1 MRNGRVFKKVFYKNI
16 PLVGLVLLTVLAACG
31 TENVEATGSDN
42 QPVVFVEQDL
52 PGDPSTDGEEAL
64 APESSP
70 TEPQPTDTSLPPT
83 STPYPEN
90 WQDWPVIP
98 NISQRAI
105 EIYQRGIEMGN
116 DPHSF
121 SKIGDCQNIS
131 TYFLAP
137 FENPNEHN
145 LGEYTELQ
153 NVIDWYYGSYSRDS
167 LAVAGGLNVAR
178 VLSPFHAD
186 VDKCEPNENS
196 LSCEVRVNNP
206 SVAIVSLEENWGG
219 RSQEEYEAYL
229 RTTLEYLIDE
239 GVVPILVTK
248 ADNLEG
254 DHAIN
259 ISIVKLA
266 AEYQIPLWNFW
277 AAVQPLPNHG
287 LEKDDFHLTLAG
299 PYFDSE
305 PHMRNAWPWRNL
317 TALQSLNAVLE
328 AVSGAVADAESN

>member
-1 MRNGRVFKKVFYKNI
+1 MRTSRFYKKNFYKNI
-16 PLVGLVLLTVLAACG
+16 PLVGLLLLALLAACSSG
-31 TENVEATGSDN
+31 NVETFGSEV
-42 QPVVFVEQDL
+42 QPEAFTEQDL
-52 PGDPSTDGEEAL
+52 PGDPSTAEEVSL
-64 APESSP
+64 VVEPSP
-70 TEPQPTDTSLPPT
+70 TEPQPTDTSIPPT
-83 STPYPEN
+83 KTPFPET

-98 NISQRAI
+98 NVSQRAI
-105 EIYQRGIEMGN
+105 EIYQRGIELGN

-137 FENPNEHN
+137 FENPAEHS

-153 NVIDWYYGSYSRDS
+153 DVIDWYYGSYSRDS

-186 VDKCEPNENS
+186 IDKCEPGENS

-206 SVAIVSLEENWGG
+206 SVAIVSLEENWGD
-219 RSQEEYEAYL
+219 RSQEDYEGYL
-229 RTTLEYLIDE
+229 RTILDYLIDE

-248 ADNLEG
+248 ADNFEG

-266 AEYQIPLWNFW
+266 AEYDIPLWNFW

-287 LEKDDFHLTLAG
+287 LEKDGFHLTLAG

-305 PHMRNAWPWRNL
+305 SHMENAWPWRNL

-328 AVSGAVADAESN
+328 AVNAAVADAELN